1 MSPNESSPGS
11 PALSA
16 RLPVENAAWEALL
29 GILDEEEQAL
39 INGEADRLAQLNAS
53 KLARLQTLKT
63 LAKARHDDLVAA
75 GHPADPAGM
84 EAWLS
89 QHGRPEHRA
98 SWQQLHQREQQAQAA
113 NQRIGKLIE
122 LRLNA
127 TRQALNVL
135 VQAASSQGGLYDE
148 AGLSVA
154 SRTGKSLK
162 SV

>member
-1 MSPNESSPGS
+1 MPPNESSRA
-11 PALSA
+11 ALST
-16 RLPVENAAWEALL
+16 RLPAENAAWEAMLTLL
-29 GILDEEEQAL
+29 NDEEQAL
-39 INGEADRLAQLNAS
+39 VNGEADRLTQLNTT
-53 KLARLQTLKT
+53 KLTQLQTLNT
-63 LAKARHDDLVAA
+63 LAQARHDDLVAA
-75 GHPADPAGM
+75 GHTADASGM
-84 EAWLS
+84 DAWLA

-98 SWQQLHQREQQAQAA
+98 SWQQLRDMERQAQAA

-135 VQAASSQGGLYDE
+135 IQSAASHGGLYDE

-154 SRTGKSLK
+154 SRGGKPLK